1 MIKHSLTLYVYTFM
15 HSLIPYIHTPSH
27 PHTQTHTQRMQHT
40 HYTNIHNYFMYKHT
54 LTLYTNVRTHTHTDL
69 SDVFPCSLVTME
81 IGQGVQGP
89 SRAPRQPL
97 CEFRP
102 LPVQSHTH
110 ITPYTMFGPKKQVSG
125 FSYTPAILHDL
136 HENKLFYMK
145 TSFLQE
151 NKVSDFSYTPVAQFA
166 HQNVWDLP
174 GF

>member
-1 MIKHSLTLYVYTFM
+1 MVRQALVVCVM
-15 HSLIPYIHTPSH
+15 APPIHLGAWS
-27 PHTQTHTQRMQHT
+27 MA
-40 HYTNIHNYFMYKHT
+40 I
-54 LTLYTNVRTHTHTDL
+54 
-69 SDVFPCSLVTME
+69 
-81 IGQGVQGP
+81 
-89 SRAPRQPL
+89 
-97 CEFRP
+97 
-102 LPVQSHTH
+102 
-110 ITPYTMFGPKKQVSG
+110 YTMFGPKKQVSG

>member
-1 MIKHSLTLYVYTFM
+1 MSFSERCCHFRGIQLQREFQL
-15 HSLIPYIHTPSH
+15 LI
-27 PHTQTHTQRMQHT
+27 
-40 HYTNIHNYFMYKHT
+40 
-54 LTLYTNVRTHTHTDL
+54 
-69 SDVFPCSLVTME
+69 
-81 IGQGVQGP
+81 
-89 SRAPRQPL
+89 
-97 CEFRP
+97 
-102 LPVQSHTH
+102 
-110 ITPYTMFGPKKQVSG
+110 YTMFGPKKQVSG